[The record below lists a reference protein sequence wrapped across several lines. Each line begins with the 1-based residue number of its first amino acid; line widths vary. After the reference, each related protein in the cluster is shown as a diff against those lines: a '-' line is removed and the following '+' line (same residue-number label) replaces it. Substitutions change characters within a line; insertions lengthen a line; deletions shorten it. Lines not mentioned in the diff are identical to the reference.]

1 MTLFSMLGEV
11 LPVVGTVGLLGL
23 WLYEQTAIEKRSAEL
38 GRLADARTVYRV
50 YQSHNAVFNA
60 IHAFGEHDEALS
72 ERLRTF
78 QFYNYELGLAA
89 IEDALPVD
97 EKADIPPMRN
107 AYTSGEPVDAQ
118 MDAIQKRLS
127 VLQTRLSAREAV
139 IAKAAAE
146 AKHRHL
152 IAYFTLSSLAVLGA
166 IGKTIETLV
175 GA

>member
-1 MTLFSMLGEV
+1 
-11 LPVVGTVGLLGL
+11 
-23 WLYEQTAIEKRSAEL
+23 LYEQTAIERRSAEL
-38 GRLADARTVYRV
+38 GRLAEARTVYRV
-50 YQSHNAVFNA
+50 YQSHNALFNA
-60 IHAFGEHDEALS
+60 IHVFGEHDQALS

-97 EKADIPPMRN
+97 EKDDIPPMHN
-107 AYTSGEPVDAQ
+107 AYASGEQVEAQ
-118 MDAIQKRLS
+118 METIQKRLS
-127 VLQTRLSAREAV
+127 LLQTRLAARESV
-139 IAKAAAE
+139 IAKAAAA

-152 IAYFTLSSLAVLGA
+152 IAYFALSTLAVLGA